1 LGVQTLAGAL
11 LLLGGAGFK
20 TSTFLGVEVPKLF
33 NLLSRF
39 FLIMLDLSFVLGSL
53 LFKLVLQAL
62 NSEAVLIV
70 NFFHGGNFLG
80 IDVAASSLEVVTVG
94 LGLR

>member
-1 LGVQTLAGAL
+1 
-11 LLLGGAGFK
+11 
-20 TSTFLGVEVPKLF
+20 
-33 NLLSRF
+33 
-39 FLIMLDLSFVLGSL
+39 MLDLSFVLGSL

-94 LGLR
+94 LSLR